1 MRNKWFLSVFFII
14 IILSQIV
21 PIQVSFAQTNVQI
34 TIKNLPSRLE
44 GAQLAFAGTCNAWS
58 NSTNTSTVSGNAVS
72 FSFSGITLP
81 ALGSDWREI
90 PQGANFAFCLVSPGT
105 WTRVLYTS
113 ICSNDANIRCALQE
127 NIANTIVVDAQSP
140 LSDDPLI
147 IDHENKV
154 LINGSAQKILH
165 TETFAIDPEKF
176 AWPGGKWKALI
187 MSFDDAGTQD
197 RQLVSIFNTYGIVG
211 SFNLTSGKLDQ
222 ANYITSSELSA
233 LYKNHEVAGHSV
245 DHPYLETQSKAQV
258 ISEIGDCKTKLSNIT
273 GYEVRGFAYPFGT
286 FNDTVVQV
294 EKDLNIAYARV
305 TNDRYD
311 FEIPPALP
319 YELLTWRATAH
330 FNNADYFA
338 NQLIINKKER
348 MACMFI
354 WGHSWELDGNDGWNR
369 MTAFCKKI
377 TGKSDIWYAKAI
389 DAADYLNAIYNLQYS
404 GSSVYNPSATI
415 TIWIK
420 NGGTLQQL
428 APKQTI
434 TLSEAYNKVESVTL
448 DNASLTLNAG
458 GCKHLTASVKPSTA
472 LNKKIVWAS
481 SNTKVADV
489 NSLGLVSAFG
499 AGTTVITATSA
510 DNNIAAACTVTVT
523 SSIPHQAAMYI
534 GGSFNNWTPS
544 AMQMALKDDIWIKTG
559 VALGA
564 GSYQMKFVN
573 TGNWTG
579 IDWGNTSGLSGTA
592 VVATGGGPNISF
604 AITDSGSYTISF
616 SDQSLAY
623 SVTKEI
629 VSSITSSDNA
639 NYAFALD
646 AYPNPFNPSTTIS
659 YSLTEK
665 STVSLH
671 VYNMLGQ
678 IIRNMNLGTK
688 ERGRY
693 TCSFNGNDL
702 SSGVYIV
709 RLNLAP
715 EKSGNKTIA
724 LTRKILLQK

>member
-1 MRNKWFLSVFFII
+1 MRNKCFLRVFFITI
-14 IILSQIV
+14 TLCQIFL
-21 PIQVSFAQTNVQI
+21 IQTVSAETNVRI
-34 TIKNLPSRLE
+34 TVKNLPSRLA
-44 GAQLAFAGTCNAWS
+44 GSQIAFAGTSNAWS
-58 NSTNTSTVSGNAVS
+58 NTANTATVSGDSAS
-72 FSFSGITLP
+72 FSFSGITLT
-81 ALGSDWREI
+81 ALGGEWREI
-90 PQGANFAFCLVSPGT
+90 PQGANFAFCFVSPGT

-127 NIANTIVVDAQSP
+127 NTDNTIVVDTQNP
-140 LSDDPLI
+140 LSDTPLI
-147 IDHENKV
+147 IDHDVKV
-154 LINGSAQKILH
+154 LVNGNAQKMLH

-222 ANYITSSELSA
+222 ANYITSSELAA

-245 DHPYLETQSKAQV
+245 DHPYLETLTKAQV
-258 ISEIGDCKTKLSNIT
+258 ISEIADCKTKLSNIT

-319 YELLTWRATAH
+319 FELLTWRATAH

-338 NQLIINKKER
+338 DQLIVNKKER

-377 TGKSDIWYAKAI
+377 TGKSDIWYAKSI
-389 DAADYLNAIYNLQYS
+389 DVADYLNAIYGLQYT
-404 GSSVYNPSATI
+404 GGSVYNPSSTI

-420 NGGTLQQL
+420 DGGKLQQL
-428 APKQTI
+428 APKQTM
-434 TLSEAYNKVESVTL
+434 TLSEAYNHVENVTL
-448 DNASLTLNAG
+448 DNTTLTLNAG
-458 GCKHLTASVKPSTA
+458 GCKHLTASVLPSVA
-472 LNKKIVWAS
+472 LNKKITWAS
-481 SNTKVADV
+481 SNAKVADV
-489 NSLGLVSAFG
+489 NSLGIISAFG
-499 AGTTVITATSA
+499 AGTAVITATSA

-523 SSIPHQAAMYI
+523 SSIPHQSAMYI
-534 GGSFNNWTPS
+534 GASFNNWTPS
-544 AMQMALKDDIWIKTG
+544 AMPMTLKDDIWIKTG
-559 VALGA
+559 LPLGA

-604 AITDSGSYTISF
+604 TLSDTGSYTISF

-623 SVTKEI
+623 SVTREI
-629 VSSITSSDNA
+629 VSSVSPIAKADYRFT
-639 NYAFALD
+639 LD

-659 YSLTEK
+659 YSLAEK
-665 STVSLH
+665 SSVSLL
-671 VYNMLGQ
+671 VYNTLGQ
-678 IIRNMNLGTK
+678 VITKVDLGTRD
-688 ERGRY
+688 RGRY
-693 TCSFNGNDL
+693 TSSFDARNL

-709 RLNLAP
+709 RLDSTP
-715 EKSGNKTIA
+715 ESSGRKTIA

>member
-1 MRNKWFLSVFFII
+1 MRNKCFLNVFFIT
-14 IILSQIV
+14 IILCQIFL
-21 PIQVSFAQTNVQI
+21 IQTLSAETNVRV
-34 TIKNLPSRLE
+34 TIKNLPSRFA
-44 GAQLAFAGTCNAWS
+44 GTQIAFAGSSNAWS
-58 NSTNTSTVSGNAVS
+58 NTANTATVSGDSAS
-72 FSFSGITLP
+72 FSFSGVTLA
-81 ALGSDWREI
+81 ALGSEWREI
-90 PQGANFAFCLVSPGT
+90 PQGANFAFCFVSPGT

-127 NIANTIVVDAQSP
+127 NTGNTIIVDAQNP
-140 LSDDPLI
+140 LSDTPLI
-147 IDHENKV
+147 IDHEARV
-154 LINGSAQKILH
+154 LINGNAQTILH

-197 RQLVSIFNTYGIVG
+197 RQLVSIFNTNGIVG

-222 ANYITSSELSA
+222 ANYITSSELAA

-245 DHPYLETQSKAQV
+245 DHPYLETLTKAQV
-258 ISEIGDCKTKLSNIT
+258 ISEIADCKTKLSNIT

-286 FNDTVVQV
+286 YNDTVVQV

-319 YELLTWRATAH
+319 FELLTWRATAH

-338 NQLIINKKER
+338 DQLIINKKER

-389 DAADYLNAIYNLQYS
+389 DVADYLNAIYNLQYS
-404 GSSVYNPSATI
+404 GNSVYNPSATI

-420 NGGTLQQL
+420 DGGNLHQL
-428 APKQTI
+428 APKQTM
-434 TLSEAYNKVESVTL
+434 TLSEAYNHVENVTL

-458 GCKHLTASVKPSTA
+458 GCKHLTASVLPSAA
-472 LNKKIVWAS
+472 LNKKVIWTS
-481 SNTKVADV
+481 SNAKVADV
-489 NSLGLVSAFG
+489 NSLGIVSAFG
-499 AGTTVITATSA
+499 AGTAVITATSA

-523 SSIPHQAAMYI
+523 SSIPHQSAMYI

-544 AMQMALKDDIWIKTG
+544 AMPMTLKDDIWIKTG
-559 VALGA
+559 IPLGA

-579 IDWGNTSGLSGTA
+579 IDWGNASGLSGTA

-604 AITDSGSYTISF
+604 VISDTGSYTISF

-623 SVTKEI
+623 SVTREI
-629 VSSITSSDNA
+629 VSSASPIAKADYRFT
-639 NYAFALD
+639 LD

-659 YSLTEK
+659 YSLSEK
-665 STVSLH
+665 SAVSLF
-671 VYNMLGQ
+671 VYNTLGQ
-678 IIRNMNLGTK
+678 VITKMDLGTRD
-688 ERGRY
+688 RGRY
-693 TCSFNGNDL
+693 TSSFDARNL

-709 RLNLAP
+709 RLDSSP
-715 EKSGNKTIA
+715 EKSGSRTIA